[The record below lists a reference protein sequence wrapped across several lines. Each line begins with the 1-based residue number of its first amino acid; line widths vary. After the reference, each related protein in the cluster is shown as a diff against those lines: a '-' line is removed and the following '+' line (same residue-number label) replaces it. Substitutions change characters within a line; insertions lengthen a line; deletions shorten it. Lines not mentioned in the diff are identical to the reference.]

1 MIKDIIESNR
11 FIDDKEIKIQ
21 KLKEIFPGAF
31 HNGIIDLEYIKNQ
44 HREVKTSNEGY
55 ELNFLGKSYAKLI
68 TALDTETVIIPDTKH
83 NKKQDNQNSENLYIS
98 SDNLDALKHLLKSY
112 WHKVK
117 MIYIDPP
124 YNTGSDGFVYNDSF
138 NFTKDELISK
148 MGISS
153 EEADR
158 VIDMTSKGSSSHS
171 AWLTFMYPRLYLAK
185 HLLSENGVIFI
196 SIDENEF
203 SNLKLLCDDIFGESN
218 FVANLIWKSKSG
230 GANDSRHFATD
241 HEYILCY
248 AKSIDLLE
256 IYLDKDA
263 TVTTS
268 YNKEDEVGKYSL
280 DRLDKQSL
288 GYQETLDFPII
299 GPDGKEYR
307 VIHNNPEVK
316 VARWRWGANT
326 VKERYGEL
334 VFQWPYVYTKNYE
347 KKDGQ
352 KPRSLLIEDRFGRT
366 RTGKTD
372 FVKLFGKEL
381 FSSPKPVKLI
391 QYLINISTKQGDT
404 ILDFFSGS
412 GTTAQSVIELN
423 QIDNNNRNF
432 ILVTLPETLEE
443 ETEAYKSGYRTIDQI
458 GIDRIEKVI
467 AEQKISGSLLGRPIG
482 FQHFYIK
489 PISNN
494 QLSRLDSFNPDIL
507 FSDRGILD
515 DFGIDTV
522 LSTWKNL
529 DGYGLS
535 RDLNELKLDNYI
547 AYKIDETVYLIN
559 PEISN
564 NAIKHFLEQYELDDF
579 KCNKV
584 VIFGYSFSMN
594 EIQTLKDNLKQVEGI
609 RHISLDVV
617 VRY

>member
-1 MIKDIIESNR
+1 MIKDIIDKNKNLDV
-11 FIDDKEIKIQ
+11 IDIKIE

-31 HNGIIDLEYIKNQ
+31 HNGTVDLEYIKNQ
-44 HREVKTSNEGY
+44 LRDIKTTKEGY

-68 TALDTETVIIPDTKH
+68 AALDTETVIIPDTEH
-83 NKKQDNQNSENLYIS
+83 NETTENQNSENLYIS

-124 YNTGSDGFVYNDSF
+124 YNTGSDGFIYNDSF
-138 NFTKDELISK
+138 GFTRDDLISK
-148 MGISS
+148 TGISA

-158 VIDMTSKGSSSHS
+158 VIEMTSRGSSSHS

-185 HLLSENGVIFI
+185 HLLSDNGVIFI
-196 SIDENEF
+196 SIDDNEL

-248 AKSIDLLE
+248 AKSIDILE
-256 IYLDKDA
+256 LYLDKDA

-268 YNKEDEVGKYSL
+268 YNKEDENGKYSL

-299 GPDGKEYR
+299 GPDGKEYK

-326 VKERYGEL
+326 VRERYDEL

-391 QYLINISTKQGDT
+391 QYLIEISTKHGDI

-412 GTTAQSVIELN
+412 GTTAQAIVELN
-423 QIDNNNRNF
+423 QSNSDKRKF
-432 ILVTLPETLEE
+432 ILITLPELIDEN
-443 ETEAYKSGYRTIDQI
+443 TEAYKSGYQTLDQI
-458 GIDRIEKVI
+458 GFDRIKKVI
-467 AEQKISGSLLGRPIG
+467 FEQLKSETLFGKPLG
-482 FQHFYIK
+482 FKHFTVK

-494 QLSRLDSFNPDIL
+494 QLSKLDSFNPDIL

-515 DFGIDTV
+515 EFGIET
-522 LSTWKNL
+522 LLTTWKNL

-535 RDLNELKLDNYI
+535 KELQVLRLDNYTT
-547 AYKIDETVYLIN
+547 YQLEETIYLVN
-559 PEISN
+559 PDISN
-564 NAIKHFLEQYELDDF
+564 TAIKHLLEMYESEDF
-579 KCNKV
+579 RCNKI
-584 VIFGYSFSMN
+584 VIFGYSFTMN
-594 EIQTLKDNLKQVEGI
+594 EIQSLKDNLKQVEGI
-609 RHISLDVV
+609 RHITLDVL